1 MDKEMSDVKISIAL
15 EEQLEEIE
23 VHIRAARISEELRQ
37 IERALAEIAHGT
49 SKLVFYKKET
59 EYYLS
64 LTDILFFETD
74 AKTVYAHTAK
84 DIYETK
90 YRLYEL
96 ETLLPAYFMRV
107 SKSTILNCREIYS
120 ITKSI
125 SASSLVEFKN
135 CHKQVYVSR
144 NYYKTLKMRLEEM
157 R

>member
-1 MDKEMSDVKISIAL
+1 MKISIAL

-90 YRLYEL
+90 YRLYAPCL
-96 ETLLPAYFMRV
+96 FYAGIKIDDLKLQGDLFD
-107 SKSTILNCREIYS
+107 
-120 ITKSI
+120 
-125 SASSLVEFKN
+125 
-135 CHKQVYVSR
+135 HKVDQCVQLSGI
-144 NYYKTLKMRLEEM
+144 
-157 R
+157 

>member
-1 MDKEMSDVKISIAL
+1 MGKEMSDVKISIAL

-74 AKTVYAHTAK
+74 AKTVYAHTADASIK
-84 DIYETK
+84 RAFYK
-90 YRLYEL
+90 HCRKQHAKYEL
-96 ETLLPAYFMRV
+96 HHTESAQHTQLIGNHHRRNRNKEQAPKDSLFSHM
-107 SKSTILNCREIYS
+107 IYL
-120 ITKSI
+120 I
-125 SASSLVEFKN
+125 SSNRIFSVL
-135 CHKQVYVSR
+135 
-144 NYYKTLKMRLEEM
+144 
-157 R
+157 